1 MKLASH
7 PDLLDRI
14 AAQYALGVLRGGAR
28 RRLERLAREEPAVR
42 AAIHRWQARLAGV
55 AELQAAAVPVDKVWC
70 GIEERLGWK
79 AAEDRSTRAPAPAPA
94 PAPDAGSWWQRL
106 WSAPVFWR
114 GAAAAMAVVAVLAIA
129 IGMQL
134 AGQRDAAPADVIA
147 VLNDDRAQ
155 PAMLVSWDAASGDLV
170 VRRLDHLT
178 LNARQVLQLWALPD
192 GGKPQSLGLI
202 GRVPQTRLA
211 LAQPPTAVPVLAVSI
226 EPAGGS
232 PSADGP
238 SGPVVFKG
246 PVIHSRP

>member
-1 MKLASH
+1 
-7 PDLLDRI
+7 
-14 AAQYALGVLRGGAR
+14 
-28 RRLERLAREEPAVR
+28 
-42 AAIHRWQARLAGV
+42 QARLAGV
-55 AELQAAAVPVDKVWC
+55 AELQAAAEPVDKVWC

-79 AAEDRSTRAPAPAPA
+79 AAEARNPAAAARAPAPGAS
-94 PAPDAGSWWQRL
+94 GWWQRL

-114 GAAAAMAVVAVLAIA
+114 GAAAAMAVVAVLAIG

-134 AGQRDAAPADVIA
+134 AGPRDAAPADVIA

-155 PAMLVSWDAASGDLV
+155 PAMLVSWDAGSGDLL
-170 VRRLDHLT
+170 VRRLDHLK
-178 LNARQVLQLWALPD
+178 LNAQQVLQLWALPA

-202 GRVPQTRLA
+202 GRVPQARLA
-211 LAQPPTAVPVLAVSI
+211 LAQPPTAVPALAVSI

-232 PSADGP
+232 TNADGP

>member
-28 RRLERLAREEPAVR
+28 RRLERLAHDEPAVR
-42 AAIHRWQARLAGV
+42 AAIQRWQARLAGV

-79 AAEDRSTRAPAPAPA
+79 AAGERGQPAAAGAPGSGSEDR
-94 PAPDAGSWWQRL
+94 WWQRL

-114 GAAAAMAVVAVLAIA
+114 GAAAAMALIAVLAVG
-129 IGMQL
+129 IGMHL
-134 AGQRDAAPADVIA
+134 AQQREAAPAEVIA
-147 VLNDDRAQ
+147 VLNDERGQ
-155 PAMLVSWDAASGDLV
+155 PAMLVSWDTGAGELI
-170 VRRLDHLT
+170 VRRLDHLR
-178 LNARQVLQLWALPD
+178 LSGQQVLQLWALPD
-192 GGKPQSLGLI
+192 GGKPQSLGLV
-202 GRVPQTRLA
+202 GRVPQVRLA
-211 LAQPPTAVPVLAVSI
+211 LAQRPAAVPALAVSI

-232 PSADGP
+232 PNADGP

-246 PVIHSRP
+246 PVLHSRP

>member
-28 RRLERLAREEPAVR
+28 RRLERLAHEEPAVR

-55 AELQAAAVPVDKVWC
+55 AELQAAAEPVDKVWC

-79 AAEDRSTRAPAPAPA
+79 AAEERGSLAAPRA
-94 PAPDAGSWWQRL
+94 AGPGADSWWQRL
-106 WSAPVFWR
+106 WTAPVFWR
-114 GAAAAMAVVAVLAIA
+114 GAAAAMAVVAVLAIG

-134 AGQRDAAPADVIA
+134 GGQREAAPGEVIA
-147 VLNDDRAQ
+147 VLNDERAR
-155 PAMLVSWDAASGDLV
+155 PAMLVSWDAGSGDLV
-170 VRRLDHLT
+170 VRRLDHLR
-178 LNARQVLQLWALPD
+178 LSDQQVLQLWALPER
-192 GGKPQSLGLI
+192 GKPQSLGLI
-202 GRVPQTRLA
+202 GRVPQARLA
-211 LAQPPTAVPVLAVSI
+211 LAQGPVAVPALAVSI

>member
-28 RRLERLAREEPAVR
+28 RRLERLAHEEPAVR

-55 AELQAAAVPVDKVWC
+55 AELQAAAEPVDKVWC

-79 AAEDRSTRAPAPAPA
+79 AAEERHAPAVARSPGLDP
-94 PAPDAGSWWQRL
+94 GSWWQRL

-114 GAAAAMAVVAVLAIA
+114 GAAAAMALVAVLAIG
-129 IGMQL
+129 IGMHL
-134 AGQRDAAPADVIA
+134 ARQRDAAAADVIA

-155 PAMLVSWDAASGDLV
+155 PAMLVSWDAGSGDLV
-170 VRRLDHLT
+170 VRRLDHLK
-178 LNARQVLQLWALPD
+178 LNDQQVLQLWALPER
-192 GGKPQSLGLI
+192 GKPQSLGLI
-202 GRVPQTRLA
+202 GRVPQARLA
-211 LAQPPTAVPVLAVSI
+211 LAQPPTGVPALAVSI

-238 SGPVVFKG
+238 TGPVVFKG

>member
-14 AAQYALGVLRGGAR
+14 ASQYALGVLRGGAR
-28 RRLERLAREEPAVR
+28 RRLERLAQEEPAVR

-79 AAEDRSTRAPAPAPA
+79 AAEARSPAATA
-94 PAPDAGSWWQRL
+94 GAAGPDAAASWWQRL

-114 GAAAAMAVVAVLAIA
+114 GAAAAMALVAVLAIG
-129 IGMQL
+129 IGMHL
-134 AGQRDAAPADVIA
+134 AQQREAAPAEVIA
-147 VLNDDRAQ
+147 VLNDERGQ
-155 PAMLVSWDAASGDLV
+155 PAMLVSWDAGQRSLL
-170 VRRLDHLT
+170 VRRLDHLR
-178 LNARQVLQLWALPD
+178 LSEQQVLQLWALPE
-192 GGKPQSLGLI
+192 GGTPQSLGLI
-202 GRVPQTRLA
+202 GRVRQARLA
-211 LAQPPTAVPVLAVSI
+211 LAQRPSAMPALAVSI

-232 PSADGP
+232 TNADGP

-246 PVIHSRP
+246 PVIHSGP

>member
-42 AAIHRWQARLAGV
+42 AAIRRWQARLAGV
-55 AELQAAAVPVDKVWC
+55 AELQAAAEPVDKVWC

-79 AAEDRSTRAPAPAPA
+79 AVAERSPPAVARPPGL
-94 PAPDAGSWWQRL
+94 DAGRWWQRL
-106 WSAPVFWR
+106 WSAPAFWR
-114 GAAAAMAVVAVLAIA
+114 GAVAAMALVAVLAIG
-129 IGMQL
+129 IGMHL
-134 AGQRDAAPADVIA
+134 AQQRDAAPADLIA

-155 PAMLVSWDAASGDLV
+155 PAMLVSWDAGSAELV
-170 VRRLDHLT
+170 VRRLDHLR
-178 LNARQVLQLWALPD
+178 LSDRQVLQLWALPE
-192 GGKPQSLGLI
+192 GGKPQSLGLV
-202 GRVPQTRLA
+202 GRVPQARLA
-211 LAQPPTAVPVLAVSI
+211 LAQPPTAVPALAVSI

-238 SGPVVFKG
+238 TGPVVFKG

>member
-28 RRLERLAREEPAVR
+28 RRLERLAQEEPAVR
-42 AAIHRWQARLAGV
+42 AAIRRWQARLAGV

-79 AAEDRSTRAPAPAPA
+79 AAEDRSPAAAAGAPGPGAAA
-94 PAPDAGSWWQRL
+94 SWWQRR

-114 GAAAAMAVVAVLAIA
+114 GAAAAMALVAVLAIG
-129 IGMQL
+129 IGMHL
-134 AGQRDAAPADVIA
+134 APQREAAPAEVIA
-147 VLNDDRAQ
+147 VLNDDRGQ
-155 PAMLVSWDAASGDLV
+155 PAMLVSWDAGQRDLL
-170 VRRLDHLT
+170 VRRLDHLK
-178 LNARQVLQLWALPD
+178 LSDQQVFQLWALPQ
-192 GGKPQSLGLI
+192 GGTPQSLGLI
-202 GRVPQTRLA
+202 GRVPQARLA
-211 LAQPPTAVPVLAVSI
+211 LAQRPTAVPALAVSI

-232 PSADGP
+232 PNADGP

>member
-7 PDLLDRI
+7 PDLLDRL

-28 RRLERLAREEPAVR
+28 RRLERLAHEEPAVR

-55 AELQAAAVPVDKVWC
+55 AELQAAAEPVDKVWC

-79 AAEDRSTRAPAPAPA
+79 AAGDRSPPAAA
-94 PAPDAGSWWQRL
+94 GAAGRGAGSWWQRL
-106 WSAPVFWR
+106 WSAPAFWR
-114 GAAAAMAVVAVLAIA
+114 GAAAAMATVAVLAIG
-129 IGMQL
+129 IGVQL
-134 AGQRDAAPADVIA
+134 AGQRAAATVEVFA

-155 PAMLVSWDAASGDLV
+155 PAMLLSWDAGSGDLV
-170 VRRLDHLT
+170 VRRLDHLK
-178 LNARQVLQLWALPD
+178 LNDRQVLQLWALPE

-202 GRVPQTRLA
+202 GRVPQARLA
-211 LAQPPTAVPVLAVSI
+211 LAQPPVAVPALAVSI

-232 PSADGP
+232 TRADGP